1 MYSPV
6 LGALQKFCILM
17 LKYDRNFFTYPFVP
31 KVNVGDYDSRCP
43 MHLAAAEA
51 RILAVSYLLGI
62 SADPS
67 VVDRWGNTPLDEA
80 LRGGTLYHM
89 YAKSFLTH
97 MFSEYL
103 ICIPNIQCCRLLI
116 L

>member
-1 MYSPV
+1 
-6 LGALQKFCILM
+6 
-17 LKYDRNFFTYPFVP
+17 
-31 KVNVGDYDSRCP
+31 

-67 VVDRWGNTPLDEA
+67 IVDRWGNTPLDEA

-89 YAKSFLTH
+89 CVVFPLNYHRFLDNGRVD
-97 MFSEYL
+97 E
-103 ICIPNIQCCRLLI
+103 
-116 L
+116 

>member
-1 MYSPV
+1 
-6 LGALQKFCILM
+6 
-17 LKYDRNFFTYPFVP
+17 
-31 KVNVGDYDSRCP
+31 

-67 VVDRWGNTPLDEA
+67 ILDRWGNTPLDEA

-89 YAKSFLTH
+89 YVENPDH
-97 MFSEYL
+97 
-103 ICIPNIQCCRLLI
+103 
-116 L
+116 

>member
-1 MYSPV
+1 MYVAQSEIYS
-6 LGALQKFCILM
+6 Q
-17 LKYDRNFFTYPFVP
+17 
-31 KVNVGDYDSRCP
+31 VNMGDYDSRCP

-67 VVDRWGNTPLDEA
+67 IVDRWGNTPLDEA

-89 YAKSFLTH
+89 
-97 MFSEYL
+97 
-103 ICIPNIQCCRLLI
+103 
-116 L
+116 